1 MALGVSPRILCA
13 QAGPPGGAG
22 EISQHPTTRVC
33 GGGVCV
39 GAEAMAAAP
48 ASHVASE
55 MKTTAVQCPKT
66 RATSQEARGSGA
78 RDCPATQPTAAVRDG
93 CPRFPFWNSRRHA
106 NSSAGRGRGG
116 TQAARARG
124 GRLGRCVWEL
134 GIMRPSTGPNLTAT
148 HQKNGRTRRRHRA
161 VPEPRPQPQPAGAS
175 ARPPRVRPARRGRA
189 PRREGEGSGGLRPPK
204 PGENA
209 NVRQPPKVQTTVGS
223 ARCAHRKAEARRA
236 PGRSAA
242 RISPC
247 ACVALT
253 RGAARRPRA
262 PGLASPFA

>member
-78 RDCPATQPTAAVRDG
+78 GTVRPPGRQRPSGTGVLGFPSGIPDTTRIAARDADAVGRR
-93 CPRFPFWNSRRHA
+93 PRGRVEGVSAGACGNSESCGRPPDQTSRRHTRKTA
-106 NSSAGRGRGG
+106 GPEGDTEPSPSPDPRHSQPEPAPDLLVCAPPGGVAHPAGR
-116 TQAARARG
+116 
-124 GRLGRCVWEL
+124 
-134 GIMRPSTGPNLTAT
+134 
-148 HQKNGRTRRRHRA
+148 
-161 VPEPRPQPQPAGAS
+161 
-175 ARPPRVRPARRGRA
+175 
-189 PRREGEGSGGLRPPK
+189 GEGSGGLRPPK

-223 ARCAHRKAEARRA
+223 ARCAHLGAALRASHRARA
-236 PGRSAA
+236 WPGRGALREGPGRRDRPLPSADAA
-242 RISPC
+242 RSP
-247 ACVALT
+247 
-253 RGAARRPRA
+253 P
-262 PGLASPFA
+262 

>member
-1 MALGVSPRILCA
+1 M
-13 QAGPPGGAG
+13 PGGPTHGAWS
-22 EISQHPTTRVC
+22 ITAHPVCSGRATRRGGRDQPAPDHACVC

-78 RDCPATQPTAAVRDG
+78 RDCPATRPTAAVRDG

-134 GIMRPSTGPNLTAT
+134 GIMRPSTGSNLTAT
-148 HQKNGRTRRRHRA
+148 HQKSGRTGRRHRA
-161 VPEPRPQPQPAGAS
+161 VPEPRPQAQPAGAS

-189 PRREGEGSGGLRPPK
+189 PRREGRG
-204 PGENA
+204 
-209 NVRQPPKVQTTVGS
+209 VW
-223 ARCAHRKAEARRA
+223 RA
-236 PGRSAA
+236 AA
-242 RISPC
+242 
-247 ACVALT
+247 A
-253 RGAARRPRA
+253 
-262 PGLASPFA
+262 

>member
-1 MALGVSPRILCA
+1 MALTPPPSAPLATGNFLSAPQSPCLQTWGGPAGFQVGAPSSGPTEAACQGDPHMALGVSPRILCA

-39 GAEAMAAAP
+39 GAEAMAAAL

-78 RDCPATQPTAAVRDG
+78 RACPATRPTAAVRDG

-134 GIMRPSTGPNLTAT
+134 GIMRPSTGSNLTAA

-161 VPEPRPQPQPAGAS
+161 VPEPRPQAQPAGAS

-189 PRREGEGSGGLRPPK
+189 PRREGRG
-204 PGENA
+204 
-209 NVRQPPKVQTTVGS
+209 VG
-223 ARCAHRKAEARRA
+223 RA
-236 PGRSAA
+236 AA
-242 RISPC
+242 
-247 ACVALT
+247 A
-253 RGAARRPRA
+253 
-262 PGLASPFA
+262 